1 MRVIVSRSTTFY
13 MAQVQTH
20 ENIEQPGL
28 AITQQVCSRCVMD
41 TTDPDIS
48 FVDGI
53 CNHCRDFDLKKSTRL
68 ASGTEAQAALE
79 RIVARIKS
87 SGHGKEYDSIVGVSG
102 GVDSTYVVYLA
113 KQLGL
118 RPLAVH
124 FDNGWNTELA
134 VSNIEKVLKR
144 LDVDLYTYVVDWEE
158 FRDLQRSFLKAS
170 TPDIEIPTDHGIY
183 GLLFQMAKKTGAKY
197 ILNGMNFAS
206 EGIAVPAWSYG
217 HSDWRYIKKI
227 HQKFGSVRLKTFPR
241 FGLWTLF
248 YSLVVRR
255 VQFVSLLNYINYDK
269 TEAVKVLEDELG
281 WRAYSGKHHESIY
294 TRFLQSYI
302 LPRKFNIDKRKAH
315 LSNLIFSGSGK
326 MTREKALEELQT
338 PPCEAS
344 MIQSDKE
351 FVIKKLG
358 LTDTEFERI
367 MKEAPKSYKDYPNG
381 RSYITQLKRLQ
392 YWLRSVG
399 LQYK

>member
-1 MRVIVSRSTTFY
+1 MT
-13 MAQVQTH
+13 QVQAYDNVEHIDPT
-20 ENIEQPGL
+20 
-28 AITQQVCSRCVMD
+28 AAQQVCSRCVMD
-41 TTDPDIS
+41 TTDPDIT

-68 ASGTEAQAALE
+68 ASGAEAEAALE
-79 RIVARIKS
+79 RIVARIKA
-87 SGHGKEYDSIVGVSG
+87 SGKGKDYDSIVGVSG

-113 KQLGL
+113 KKLGL

-144 LDVDLYTYVVDWEE
+144 LGVDLYTYVVDWEE
-158 FRDLQRSFLKAS
+158 FKDLQRSFLSAS

-183 GLLFQMAKKTGAKY
+183 GLLFQMARKTGVKY
-197 ILNGMNFAS
+197 ILNGMNFSS

-217 HSDWRYIKKI
+217 HSDWRYVKKI
-227 HQKFGSVRLKTFPR
+227 HQKFGTKPLKTFPH

-255 VQFVSLLNYINYDK
+255 VQFVSLLNYIEYDK
-269 TEAVKVLEDELG
+269 TRAVKLLEDELG

-315 LSNLIFSGSGK
+315 LSNLIFSGSGG

-338 PPCEAS
+338 PPCDAAL
-344 MIQSDKE
+344 IQSDKE

-358 LTDTEFERI
+358 MTDTEFERI
-367 MKEAPKSYKDYPNG
+367 MKAPPKSYKDYPNG
-381 RSYITQLKRLQ
+381 RSYITKLKRAQ
-392 YWLRSVG
+392 HWLRSVG